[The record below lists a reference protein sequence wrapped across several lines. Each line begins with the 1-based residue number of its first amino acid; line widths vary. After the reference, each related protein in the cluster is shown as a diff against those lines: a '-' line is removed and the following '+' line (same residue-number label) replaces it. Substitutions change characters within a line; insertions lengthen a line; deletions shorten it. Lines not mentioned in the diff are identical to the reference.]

1 MNLLSVIL
9 FWTTLFAASI
19 DYLVICEK
27 KITVNGNTSLGGFN
41 CKYNVP
47 QQNDTLFIA
56 NMTSNPYCFA
66 IPVASFACGNFLLNR
81 DFQYTL
87 KAEEYPE
94 ITVKVLSL
102 SKQQSGLKGN
112 IELSLVGKTKL
123 LKDVSF
129 VRKVDGE
136 KTSIV
141 ASFVFYAS
149 EFQLTPPRRLGGMIK
164 AEDAMDVAVELTL
177 K

>member
-1 MNLLSVIL
+1 MNLLGVIL
-9 FWTTLFAASI
+9 FWTTLFAAST
-19 DYLVICEK
+19 DYLVITEK

-56 NMTSNPYCFA
+56 NMTANPYCFA
-66 IPVASFACGNFLLNR
+66 IPVESFACGNFLLNR

-102 SKQQSGLKGN
+102 KRQQSSLIGN

-129 VRKVDGE
+129 IKMVNGE

-164 AEDAMDVAVELTL
+164 ADDEMDVAVELTL